1 MTTPIQRRLLTG
13 GTLALLAVLFIAI
26 IVLSNT
32 LLRGARIDLTENR
45 LYTLSPG
52 TRTVLAE
59 IDEPINLYFF
69 FSDRGT
75 RDFPVIRTYATRVRE
90 LLEEMVAES
99 DGKLRLTVI
108 DPLPFSEEEDRAT
121 AFGLQAVPVGP
132 GGQAIFFGLAGTN
145 STDGQ
150 MIIPFF
156 QPDKEAFLEYDVAKL
171 VHSLNTTT
179 KPVVAV
185 VSGLP
190 VGPGFDPQRRSM
202 RPAWAFF
209 QSLQELFEVRQL
221 SPATLGQIPEDVK
234 TVVLIHPKQ
243 LSEDAEYALDQFVLR
258 GGRLIVFVDPYAE
271 LDESAND
278 PENPSAAAFAN
289 RSSNLERLFRAW
301 GVTFDADRV
310 LLDGAAAL
318 QVQAPNGAAVRH
330 LAILGYRGTNMN
342 DKDVITAELSSV
354 NFSSAGALSMAE
366 GALLSLEPLVQSSTE
381 AQLVPSDRLRFL
393 TDPTTLFQDFAPTG
407 ATYVVAGRLSGKAKT
422 AFPERSGPDHRAE
435 SDGTVELIV
444 VADTD
449 VLSDRLWVQIANF
462 FGQQVMNA
470 FANNGD
476 FIVNAVDNL
485 TGSSALIS
493 IRGRATSARPFT
505 TVEQLRRN
513 ADSRF
518 REKERELQAELA
530 ETERKLNEL
539 QQQKDQT
546 QATVLSAEQRAE
558 LQRFQERKVQI
569 RRELRQVRRQLD
581 ADIESLGNWLKAINI
596 GLVPLLLTVGA
607 IAFAWWRRRRVTAPR
622 GASA

>member
-1 MTTPIQRRLLTG
+1 
-13 GTLALLAVLFIAI
+13 
-26 IVLSNT
+26 
-32 LLRGARIDLTENR
+32 
-45 LYTLSPG
+45 
-52 TRTVLAE
+52 
-59 IDEPINLYFF
+59 
-69 FSDRGT
+69 
-75 RDFPVIRTYATRVRE
+75 
-90 LLEEMVAES
+90 
-99 DGKLRLTVI
+99 
-108 DPLPFSEEEDRAT
+108 
-121 AFGLQAVPVGP
+121 
-132 GGQAIFFGLAGTN
+132 
-145 STDGQ
+145 
-150 MIIPFF
+150 
-156 QPDKEAFLEYDVAKL
+156 
-171 VHSLNTTT
+171 
-179 KPVVAV
+179 
-185 VSGLP
+185 
-190 VGPGFDPQRRSM
+190 
-202 RPAWAFF
+202 
-209 QSLQELFEVRQL
+209 
-221 SPATLGQIPEDVK
+221 
-234 TVVLIHPKQ
+234 
-243 LSEDAEYALDQFVLR
+243 
-258 GGRLIVFVDPYAE
+258 
-271 LDESAND
+271 
-278 PENPSAAAFAN
+278 
-289 RSSNLERLFRAW
+289 
-301 GVTFDADRV
+301 VTFDADRV

-366 GALLSLEPLVQSSTE
+366 GAPLSLEPLVQSSTE

-546 QATVLSAEQRAE
+546 QAMVLSAEQRAE

>member
-13 GTLALLAVLFIAI
+13 GTLALLAVLFIAT

-90 LLEEMVAES
+90 LLEEMVAKS

-121 AFGLQAVPVGP
+121 AFGLQAVPVGAA
-132 GGQAIFFGLAGTN
+132 GESIFFGLAGSN

-190 VGPGFDPQRRSM
+190 VGPGFDPQRRGM

-221 SPATLGQIPEDVK
+221 SPATLGQIPEDVR
-234 TVVLIHPKQ
+234 TVVLVHPKE
-243 LSEDAEYALDQFVLR
+243 LTEDAEYALDQFVLR
-258 GGRLIVFVDPYAE
+258 GGRLLVFVDPNAE

-278 PENPSAAAFAN
+278 PENPSAAAFAS
-289 RSSNLERLFRAW
+289 RSSNLPRLFRAW
-301 GVTFDADRV
+301 GVNFDAERV

-318 QVQAPNGAAVRH
+318 QVQAPNGSAVRH
-330 LAILGYRGTNMN
+330 LAILGFRGPNMN
-342 DKDVITAELSSV
+342 GDDVITAELSNV
-354 NFSSAGALSMAE
+354 NLSSAGALSMAD
-366 GALLSLEPLVQSSTE
+366 GAALSLEPLVQSSIE
-381 AQLVPSDRLRFL
+381 AQLVPSERLRFL

-407 ATYVVAGRLSGKAKT
+407 ATYVVAGRLSGTAAT
-422 AFPERSGPDHRAE
+422 AFPERAGPDHLAE
-435 SDGTVELIV
+435 SSGPVEVVV

-449 VLSDRLWVQIANF
+449 LLSDRLWVQVANF

-518 REKERELQAELA
+518 REKEQELQAELA
-530 ETERKLNEL
+530 DTERNLNEL

-558 LQRFQERKVQI
+558 LQRFQERKVEI

-581 ADIESLGNWLKAINI
+581 ADIESLGNWLKVINI
-596 GLVPLLLTVGA
+596 GLVPLLLTGGA

>member
-13 GTLALLAVLFIAI
+13 GTLALLAVLFIAT

-69 FSDRGT
+69 FSERGT
-75 RDFPVIRTYATRVRE
+75 RDYPVIRTYATRVRE
-90 LLEEMVAES
+90 LLQEMVAKS

-121 AFGLQAVPVGP
+121 AFGLQAVPVGAA
-132 GGQAIFFGLAGTN
+132 GESIFFGLAGSN

-190 VGPGFDPQRRSM
+190 VGPGFDPQSRGM

-221 SPATLGQIPEDVK
+221 SPATLGQIPEDIR
-234 TVVLIHPKQ
+234 TVVLVHPKE
-243 LSEDAEYALDQFVLR
+243 LGEDAEYALDQFVLR
-258 GGRLIVFVDPYAE
+258 GGRLLVFVDPNAE

-278 PENPSAAAFAN
+278 PENPSAAAFAS
-289 RSSNLERLFRAW
+289 RASDLPRLFRAW
-301 GVTFDADRV
+301 GVGFDPERV
-310 LLDGAAAL
+310 LLDGTAAL
-318 QVQAPNGAAVRH
+318 QVQAPNGSAVRH
-330 LAILGYRGTNMN
+330 LAILGFQAAGMN
-342 DKDVITAELSSV
+342 REDVITAELSNLNV
-354 NFSSAGALSMAE
+354 SSAGALAMAD
-366 GALLSLEPLVQSSTE
+366 GAALSLEPLVQSSTE
-381 AQLVPSDRLRFL
+381 AALVPSERLRFL
-393 TDPTTLFQDFAPTG
+393 TDPTTLFQDFTPSG
-407 ATYVVAGRLSGKAKT
+407 ATYVVAGRLSGQAKT
-422 AFPERSGPDHRAE
+422 AFPERAGPDHRAE
-435 SDGTVELIV
+435 SDGPVDIVV

-449 VLSDRLWVQIANF
+449 VLSDRLWVQVANF

-476 FIVNAVDNL
+476 FVVNAVDNL

-505 TVEQLRRN
+505 TVEQLRRQ

-518 REKERELQAELA
+518 REKEQELQAELA
-530 ETERKLNEL
+530 ETERRLNDL

-546 QATVLSAEQRAE
+546 QATVLSSEQRAE
-558 LQRFQERKVQI
+558 LQRFQERKVEI

-581 ADIESLGNWLKAINI
+581 ADIESLGTWLKVINI
-596 GLVPLLLTVGA
+596 GLVPLLLTGGA

-622 GASA
+622 GAAA

>member
-52 TRTVLAE
+52 TRAVLAE
-59 IDEPINLYFF
+59 IDEPINLYYF

-75 RDFPVIRTYATRVRE
+75 RDIPMIRTYATRVRE
-90 LLEEMVAES
+90 LLEEMAS
-99 DGKLRLTVI
+99 KSGGKLRLSVI

-121 AFGLQAVPVGP
+121 AFGLQAVPVGAS
-132 GGQAIFFGLAGTN
+132 GESIFFGLAGSN

-171 VHSLNTTT
+171 IHSLNTTT

-190 VGPGFDPQRRSM
+190 VGPGFDPQRRAM

-221 SPATLGQIPEDVK
+221 APATLGTIPDEIR
-234 TVVLIHPKQ
+234 TLVLIHPKD
-243 LSEDAEYALDQFVLR
+243 LGEDAEYAIDQFVLR
-258 GGRLIVFVDPYAE
+258 GGRLLVFVDPNAE

-289 RSSNLERLFRAW
+289 RSSNLPRLFRAW
-301 GVTFDADRV
+301 GVNFDAGRV
-310 LLDGAAAL
+310 LLDASAAL
-318 QVQAPNGAAVRH
+318 QVQSPSGAAVRH
-330 LAILGYRGTNMN
+330 LAILGYRAESMN
-342 DKDVITAELSSV
+342 RDDVITAELSSV
-354 NFSSAGALSMAE
+354 NFSSAGALAMLEDA
-366 GALLSLEPLVQSSTE
+366 ALSLEPLVQSSTD
-381 AQLVPSDRLRFL
+381 AALVPADRLRFL
-393 TDPTTLFQDFAPTG
+393 ADPATLFQDFVPTG
-407 ATYVVAGRLSGKAKT
+407 TTYVLAGRLSGTAKT
-422 AFPERSGPDHRAE
+422 AFPERSGAGHRSESAE
-435 SDGTVELIV
+435 PVEIVV
-444 VADTD
+444 VADSD

-476 FIVNAVDNL
+476 FVTNAVDNL

-505 TVEQLRRN
+505 TVERLRRQ
-513 ADSRF
+513 ADARF

-530 ETERKLNEL
+530 ETERTLNEL

-558 LQRFQERKVQI
+558 LQRFQQRKVEI

-581 ADIESLGNWLKAINI
+581 ADIESLGNWLKVINI
-596 GLVPLLLTVGA
+596 ALVPLLLTAGA

-622 GASA
+622 GAAA

>member
-13 GTLALLAVLFIAI
+13 GTLAVLAVLFVAI
-26 IVLSNT
+26 IVLSNV

-52 TRTVLAE
+52 TLAVLAE

-75 RDFPVIRTYATRVRE
+75 RDIPALRTYATRVRE
-90 LLEEMVAES
+90 LLEEMVS
-99 DGKLRLTVI
+99 RSGGKLRLSVI

-121 AFGLQAVPVGP
+121 AFGLQAVPVGNA
-132 GGQAIFFGLAGTN
+132 GETIFFGLAGSN

-150 MIIPFF
+150 MVIPFF

-171 VHSLNTTT
+171 IHSLNTTT
-179 KPVVAV
+179 KPVVGV

-190 VGPGFDPQRRSM
+190 VGPGFDPQRRGM
-202 RPAWAFF
+202 RPGWAFF

-221 SPATLGQIPEDVK
+221 SPATLGAIPEEIK
-234 TVVLIHPKQ
+234 TVVLIHPKE
-243 LSEDAEYALDQFVLR
+243 LSDEAEYAIDQFVLR
-258 GGRLIVFVDPYAE
+258 GGRLLVFVDPNAE

-289 RSSNLERLFRAW
+289 RSSNLPRLFRAW
-301 GVTFDADRV
+301 GVNFDPARV
-310 LLDGAAAL
+310 VLDAAAAL
-318 QVQAPNGAAVRH
+318 QVQSPTGAPVRH
-330 LAILGYRGTNMN
+330 LAILGYRNPNMN
-342 DKDVITAELSSV
+342 REDVITAELGNV
-354 NFSSAGALSMAE
+354 NFSSAGAFAMTE
-366 GALLSLEPLVQSSTE
+366 GAALALEPLIQSSTE
-381 AQLVPSDRLRFL
+381 AMLAPADRLRFL
-393 TDPTTLFQDFAPTG
+393 ADPTTLFQDFVPTG
-407 ATYVVAGRLSGKAKT
+407 TTYVLAGRLSGNAKT
-422 AFPERSGPDHRAE
+422 AFPERSGEAHLAE
-435 SDGTVELIV
+435 SSGPVEIVV

-476 FIVNAVDNL
+476 FVVNAVDNL

-493 IRGRATSARPFT
+493 IRGRAISARPFT
-505 TVEQLRRN
+505 TVERLRRQ
-513 ADSRF
+513 ADARF
-518 REKERELQAELA
+518 REKEQELQAELA

-539 QQQKDQT
+539 QQRKDES

-558 LQRFQERKVQI
+558 LQRFQQRKVEI

-581 ADIESLGNWLKAINI
+581 ADIESLGNWLKVINI
-596 GLVPLLLTVGA
+596 GLVPLLLTAGA
-607 IAFAWWRRRRVTAPR
+607 IAFAYWRRRRVTAPR
-622 GASA
+622 GAAA

>member
-13 GTLALLAVLFIAI
+13 GTLALLAVLFIAT

-69 FSDRGT
+69 FSERGT
-75 RDFPVIRTYATRVRE
+75 RDYPVIRTYATRVRE
-90 LLEEMVAES
+90 LLQEMVAKS

-121 AFGLQAVPVGP
+121 AFGLQAVPVGAA
-132 GGQAIFFGLAGTN
+132 GESIFFGLAGSN

-190 VGPGFDPQRRSM
+190 VGPGFDPQSRGM

-221 SPATLGQIPEDVK
+221 SPATLGQIPEDIR
-234 TVVLIHPKQ
+234 TVVLVHPKE
-243 LSEDAEYALDQFVLR
+243 LGEDAEYALDQFVLR
-258 GGRLIVFVDPYAE
+258 GGRLLVFVDPNAE

-278 PENPSAAAFAN
+278 PENPSAAAFAS
-289 RSSNLERLFRAW
+289 RASDLPRLFRAW
-301 GVTFDADRV
+301 GVGFDPERV
-310 LLDGAAAL
+310 LLDGTAAL
-318 QVQAPNGAAVRH
+318 QVQAPNGSAVRH
-330 LAILGYRGTNMN
+330 LAILGFQAAGMN
-342 DKDVITAELSSV
+342 REDVITAELSNLNV
-354 NFSSAGALSMAE
+354 SSAGALAMAD
-366 GALLSLEPLVQSSTE
+366 GAALSLEPLVQSSTE
-381 AQLVPSDRLRFL
+381 AALVPSERLRFL
-393 TDPTTLFQDFAPTG
+393 TDPTTLFQDFTPSG
-407 ATYVVAGRLSGKAKT
+407 ATYVVAGRLSGQAKT
-422 AFPERSGPDHRAE
+422 AFPERAGPDHRAE
-435 SDGTVELIV
+435 SDGPVDIVV

-449 VLSDRLWVQIANF
+449 VLSDRLWVQVANF
-462 FGQQVMNA
+462 FGQQVINA

-476 FIVNAVDNL
+476 FVVNAVDNL

-505 TVEQLRRN
+505 TVEQLRRQ

-518 REKERELQAELA
+518 REKEQELQAELA
-530 ETERKLNEL
+530 ETERRLNDL

-546 QATVLSAEQRAE
+546 QATVLSSEQRAE
-558 LQRFQERKVQI
+558 LQRFQERKVEI

-581 ADIESLGNWLKAINI
+581 ADIESLGTWLKVINI
-596 GLVPLLLTVGA
+596 GLVPLLLTGGA

-622 GASA
+622 GAAA